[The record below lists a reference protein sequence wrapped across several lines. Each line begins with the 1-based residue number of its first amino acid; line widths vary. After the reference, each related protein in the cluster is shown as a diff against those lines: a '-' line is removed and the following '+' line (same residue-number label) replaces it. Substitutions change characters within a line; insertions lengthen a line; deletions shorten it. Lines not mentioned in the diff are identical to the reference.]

1 MHKTIFAVTKD
12 IEGFH
17 FNKAVARV
25 RELSNA
31 IEGTEKSDDGS
42 TWAFKFGA
50 KTVVQLIAPMM
61 PHLAEELWSKMA
73 LGHQT
78 LVAEYTMA
86 DSGSGLL
93 VEDTITIA
101 VQVNGKVRGTIDVAK
116 DAAEDSVRE
125 QALSLDNVA
134 SFIGDKD
141 VRKVIVVP
149 NRIVNIVV

>member
-1 MHKTIFAVTKD
+1 MGG
-12 IEGFH
+12 EG
-17 FNKAVARV
+17 
-25 RELSNA
+25 
-31 IEGTEKSDDGS
+31 
-42 TWAFKFGA
+42 
-50 KTVVQLIAPMM
+50 
-61 PHLAEELWSKMA
+61 
-73 LGHQT
+73 
-78 LVAEYTMA
+78 LVANAPWPKA
-86 DSGSGLL
+86 DPALL